1 MKAYKEYM
9 DRIRLDDDQHQ
20 KLLSAISEAEKAAK
34 EVTRPLPEEK
44 VRDKEPRPFP
54 LKRFGVLASA
64 AALALIILS
73 LGTGGRIWRS
83 ADQDHEAILSGK
95 TDTVTAGD
103 LSAAPDNEKEG
114 NKTEEE
120 FFRNEAD
127 QASALTYHAASAE
140 PEANTELALPGLS
153 GFGTGAPA
161 PVTIDFGSGD
171 IPLLDRALSA
181 MKNEAE
187 PEKAD
192 VRFSYKDTVFS
203 YSADDGTLW
212 AGGRSCVLTDE
223 DKAALNELIRAYE
236 EDKPQ

>member
-44 VRDKEPRPFP
+44 VRDKAPLPFP

-83 ADQDHEAILSGK
+83 ADQDHEATLSGK
-95 TDTVTAGD
+95 TDTVTTGD

-114 NKTEEE
+114 NKAEEE

-127 QASALTYHAASAE
+127 QASASTYQAANAG

-153 GFGTGAPA
+153 GFAASAPL
-161 PVTIDFGSGD
+161 TIDFGSGD

-181 MKNEAE
+181 MKNEAA

>member
-73 LGTGGRIWRS
+73 LGTGDRIRRP
-83 ADQDHEAILSGK
+83 AGQNLGATLSEN
-95 TDTVTAGD
+95 TVAAGA
-103 LSAAPDNEKEG
+103 LQAAPDNENAE
-114 NKTEEE
+114 NKIEEY
-120 FFRNEAD
+120 FSRNEAE
-127 QASALTYHAASAE
+127 QALVSSHYAPSGD
-140 PEANTELALPGLS
+140 PEANAESALPGFS